1 MEINIEKLGDSIPLT
16 ALKKTNKIIVREVD
30 EINPLEFVAYVDAGD
45 ETFDVSVTIS
55 KTGIIQATNCDC
67 KNHKTIC
74 IHKIALMQFIATRK
88 KTKSQVKIKNKVDKI
103 RGLLDSISQLD
114 LKEWVADLLQ
124 KNEDLKL
131 AFTHRFSS
139 KNKEYTTTEVQKITN
154 DAVKAVVKSKKNVDV
169 TQIKQMI
176 SLWKVVHKPILDNYK
191 SDVQNKIYFDCF
203 YEVIESC
210 VRTSKSFNLNTVKFS
225 NYIDEILSET
235 TEFIDQILVEESWLL
250 ALEFLINKIP
260 NNTSGINF
268 FTLKHLNNLIG
279 VSNQKRKDILIGK
292 LIKQYENIFK
302 QSLNGADEYT
312 EYMFTII
319 EENGKFNQYYHIF
332 NPIKWN
338 NSYNLKLIEKLVE
351 NKDYERSES
360 FCIQQINSNY
370 KIEHSL
376 SYLLILKK
384 IYLEQ
389 KQEKKLAEILSILVP
404 LTYDYEDYVFVMS
417 KIKNEE
423 DLKKYRS
430 KILGQAKNS
439 IRNYNR
445 KAAEFYFKIS
455 AAEKKYKQLIEMINE
470 YIPLKLI
477 FLYFDPM
484 ALTNKDSLLKQL
496 LFRPESRGWG
506 NNTGYYLEDK
516 TIQDD
521 LLKLILKYYSKEQ
534 LALIVKPK
542 SRFDNY
548 YFRSNDFFTFLQEKL
563 QE

>member
-1 MEINIEKLGDSIPLT
+1 M
-16 ALKKTNKIIVREVD
+16 
-30 EINPLEFVAYVDAGD
+30 
-45 ETFDVSVTIS
+45 
-55 KTGIIQATNCDC
+55 
-67 KNHKTIC
+67 
-74 IHKIALMQFIATRK
+74 
-88 KTKSQVKIKNKVDKI
+88 
-103 RGLLDSISQLD
+103 
-114 LKEWVADLLQ
+114 
-124 KNEDLKL
+124 
-131 AFTHRFSS
+131 
-139 KNKEYTTTEVQKITN
+139 
-154 DAVKAVVKSKKNVDV
+154 
-169 TQIKQMI
+169 
-176 SLWKVVHKPILDNYK
+176 
-191 SDVQNKIYFDCF
+191 
-203 YEVIESC
+203 
-210 VRTSKSFNLNTVKFS
+210 
-225 NYIDEILSET
+225 
-235 TEFIDQILVEESWLL
+235 
-250 ALEFLINKIP
+250 
-260 NNTSGINF
+260 
-268 FTLKHLNNLIG
+268 
-279 VSNQKRKDILIGK
+279 
-292 LIKQYENIFK
+292 
-302 QSLNGADEYT
+302 
-312 EYMFTII
+312 
-319 EENGKFNQYYHIF
+319 
-332 NPIKWN
+332 
-338 NSYNLKLIEKLVE
+338 IEKLVE

-376 SYLLILKK
+376 PYLLILKK

-389 KQEKKLAEILSILVP
+389 NQEKKLAEILSILVP

-423 DLKKYRS
+423 ELKKYRS

-563 QE
+563 RE